1 MKRREFVTLAG
12 GTLATFALGCRGS
25 AEHLPSDGR
34 ITARPRPGVK
44 TTASGSNPL
53 GMGAGRDAIL
63 QMPAR
68 ASGAPVPLLV
78 FLHGATQNGAGML
91 RRFGPAADEA
101 GVAMLAPDSRDST
114 WDAIRGEFGPDVGF
128 LNRALERV
136 FQTVEVDPARL
147 AIGGFSDGASYAL
160 SLGLTN
166 GDLFGRVV
174 AFSPGFYVEGTP
186 HGKPRFFI
194 SHGTADTILPINRCS
209 RVIVPQLRQRGY
221 DVTFR
226 EFDGGHGAPPEIA
239 REGMQWMATAS

>member
-1 MKRREFVTLAG
+1 MRRREFVTLAG
-12 GTLATFALGCRGS
+12 STLATFALGCRGS
-25 AEHLPSDGR
+25 AERLPSDGR

-44 TTASGSNPL
+44 TTASGSNAL

-68 ASGAPVPLLV
+68 TSGAPVPLLV

-91 RRFGPAADEA
+91 RRFGPAAAEA

-160 SLGLTN
+160 SLGLIN
-166 GDLFGRVV
+166 GDLFG
-174 AFSPGFYVEGTP
+174 
-186 HGKPRFFI
+186 
-194 SHGTADTILPINRCS
+194 
-209 RVIVPQLRQRGY
+209 
-221 DVTFR
+221 
-226 EFDGGHGAPPEIA
+226 
-239 REGMQWMATAS
+239 